1 MHQMEFEKMSI
12 EDNYNRLKTKFYE
25 SQRELGEY
33 KRREN
38 SPLQQYY
45 LSSGIPVKAT
55 ANPKINMLFNQMM
68 SKNAPSGL
76 EMKEK

>member
-1 MHQMEFEKMSI
+1 MEFEKMSI

-25 SQRELGEY
+25 SQRELAEY

-45 LSSGIPVKAT
+45 LSSGIPVKAP